1 MNSLS
6 VRNQQPFAVA
16 DIPIL
21 SLKEFEESLREIL
34 QTQARMIGLFGLET
48 TESSTTVITVMG
60 DPSNSA
66 IRLFGTAFTPANNR
80 YHSFADIFPQT
91 NYFECE
97 LAEHHQIIPEGHPW
111 LRPVR
116 KQTTILDSQPYSLYK
131 MEGEEIHEVAV
142 GPIHAGVIEP
152 GHFRFQCHGELVYHL
167 EIILGYQ
174 HRGIEKL
181 LLNASPSQQNILCE
195 SITGDTVIGHSM
207 AHTLAVEALSSISV
221 SLRAQV
227 LRSIAEEL
235 ERIAMHLAGLGGIAN
250 DVGYAI
256 GSASYG
262 RLRTLVINGTAL
274 LCGSRFGRGFIMPGG
289 LQFDPTEKALEAL
302 KVNLHVVQS
311 DVQMIN
317 DVMFNSTS
325 VLGRLDH
332 AGTVEK
338 DWAQSIGMVGPAARA
353 SGIEV
358 DTRSQFPY
366 GAYQYSNLPLITLSS
381 CDVFARARMRSL
393 EIDESL
399 RFIFDQL
406 ENLPDGS
413 VKSEMSPL
421 RPNSGVVSLTEGW
434 RGEIAHCAFT
444 DSNGTWKRYKIK
456 DPSFHNWY
464 GLGLALR
471 SEAISDFPLCN
482 KSFDLSYSGHDL

>member
-1 MNSLS
+1 MTSLS
-6 VRNQQPFAVA
+6 VQNQQPFMID

-21 SLKEFEESLREIL
+21 PVKEFEDSIRVSL
-34 QTQARMIGLFGLET
+34 QKNTRMIGLFGLET
-48 TESSTTVITVMG
+48 TESATTVIAVLG
-60 DPSNSA
+60 DSSNSS
-66 IRLFGTAFTPANNR
+66 IHLIGTTFTIANNR
-80 YHSFADIFPQT
+80 FQSFADIYPQT

-97 LAEHHQIIPEGHPW
+97 LAENHQIIPEGHPW

-116 KQTTILDSQPYSLYK
+116 KQTIVLGNKSYSMYK
-131 MEGEEIHEVAV
+131 MEGEEVHEVAV

-181 LLNASPSQQNILCE
+181 LLNASSNQQSILCE

-207 AHTLAVEALSSISV
+207 AYSLAVEALSNTSV
-221 SLRAQV
+221 SLRAQIF
-227 LRSIAEEL
+227 RSLAEEL

-262 RLRTLVINGTAL
+262 RLRTLVINSSAL
-274 LCGSRFGRGFIMPGG
+274 LCGSRFGRGFIVPGG
-289 LQFDPTEKALEAL
+289 IQFDPIDDAIEVL
-302 KVNLHVVQS
+302 KRNLHVVQN
-311 DVQMIN
+311 DVQVIN
-317 DVMFNSTS
+317 KVMFGSAS

-332 AGTVEK
+332 TGTVEK
-338 DWAQSIGMVGPAARA
+338 EWAQSIGMVGPAARA
-353 SGIEV
+353 SGIDL
-358 DTRSQFPY
+358 DTRSHFPY
-366 GAYQYSNLPLITLSS
+366 GAYKYIHLPLITLSS

-406 ENLPDGS
+406 ESLPSGP
-413 VKSEMSPL
+413 VRSEKKAL

-434 RGEIAHCAFT
+434 RGEITHCGFT
-444 DSNGTWKRYKIK
+444 DSKGYWKRYKIK

>member
-1 MNSLS
+1 MGHPLNSVIHL
-6 VRNQQPFAVA
+6 
-16 DIPIL
+16 L
-21 SLKEFEESLREIL
+21 
-34 QTQARMIGLFGLET
+34 GT
-48 TESSTTVITVMG
+48 TFSPV
-60 DPSNSA
+60 
-66 IRLFGTAFTPANNR
+66 NNR
-80 YHSFADIFPQT
+80 YRSFADVYPQT
-91 NYFECE
+91 HYFECE
-97 LAEHHQIIPEGHPW
+97 LAENIQIIPEGHPW

-116 KQTTILDSQPYSLYK
+116 KQTAVLGQQSYLPYK
-131 MEGEEIHEVAV
+131 MEGEEVHEVAV

-174 HRGIEKL
+174 HRGVEKL
-181 LLNASPSQQNILCE
+181 MLKASPSQRSILCE

-207 AHTLAVEALSSISV
+207 AYALAAEALSNTSIG
-221 SLRAQV
+221 LRAQV
-227 LRSIAEEL
+227 FRSIAEEL
-235 ERIAMHLAGLGGIAN
+235 ERIAMHLSGLGGIAN

-274 LCGSRFGRGFIMPGG
+274 LCGSRFGRGFIVPGG
-289 LQFDPTEKALEAL
+289 LLFDPAENAIEAL
-302 KVNLHVVQS
+302 KRNLNTVQQ
-311 DVQMIN
+311 DVHAIN
-317 DVMFNSTS
+317 EVMFNSSS
-325 VLGRLDH
+325 VLGRFDH
-332 AGTVEK
+332 TGIVEK
-338 DWAQSIGMVGPAARA
+338 NRAQSIGMVGPAARA
-353 SGIEV
+353 SGLDA

-366 GAYQYSNLPLITLSS
+366 GAYKYTNLPLITLSS

-406 ENLPDGS
+406 ENIPSGS
-413 VKSEMSPL
+413 VQSETNAIL
-421 RPNSGVVSLTEGW
+421 PNNGVVSLTEGW

-444 DSNGTWKRYKIK
+444 DSKGELKQYKIK

-464 GLGLALR
+464 GLSLALR
-471 SEAISDFPLCN
+471 NEAISDFPLCN

>member
-1 MNSLS
+1 MTSLR
-6 VRNQQPFAVA
+6 VQNQQPFAIG

-21 SLKEFEESLREIL
+21 SVKEFEDSLREAL
-34 QTQARMIGLFGLET
+34 QTQARMIGLIGLET
-48 TESSTTVITVMG
+48 TDSTTTVIAILG
-60 DPSNSA
+60 DASNST
-66 IRLFGTAFTPANNR
+66 LHLLGTTFSPANNR
-80 YHSFADIFPQT
+80 YHSFADVYPQT

-97 LAEHHQIIPEGHPW
+97 LAENHQIIPEGHPW

-116 KQTTILDSQPYSLYK
+116 RQTVILDQQPYTLYK
-131 MEGEEIHEVAV
+131 MEGEEVHEVAV

-152 GHFRFQCHGELVYHL
+152 GHFRFQCHGELVHHL

-181 LLNASPSQQNILCE
+181 LLHATPSQQNVLCE

-207 AHTLAVEALSSISV
+207 AYALAVEALSNTSV
-221 SLRAQV
+221 SLRTQV

-262 RLRTLVINGTAL
+262 RLRTIVINSTAL
-274 LCGSRFGRGFIMPGG
+274 LCGSRFGRGFIVPSG
-289 LQFDPTEKALEAL
+289 LQFNPTDEAIEAL
-302 KVNLHVVQS
+302 KVNLHEVQQ
-311 DVQMIN
+311 DVHFIN
-317 DVMFNSTS
+317 EVMFGSTS

-332 AGTVEK
+332 TGTVEK
-338 DWAQSIGMVGPAARA
+338 EWAQSIGMVGPAARA
-353 SGIEV
+353 CGLDV

-366 GAYQYSNLPLITLSS
+366 GAYKYIHLPLITLSS

-406 ENLPDGS
+406 ENLPSGS
-413 VKSEMSPL
+413 VQSEKYAVY
-421 RPNSGVVSLTEGW
+421 PNNGVVSLTEGW
-434 RGEIAHCAFT
+434 RGEIAHCVFT
-444 DSNGTWKRYKIK
+444 NSKGRWKRYKIK

-471 SEAISDFPLCN
+471 NEAISDFPLCN

>member
-1 MNSLS
+1 MNSLT
-6 VRNQQPFAVA
+6 VQNQQPFAVA

-21 SLKEFEESLREIL
+21 SVKEFEDSIREAL
-34 QTQARMIGLFGLET
+34 LTQARMIGLFGLET
-48 TESSTTVITVMG
+48 TESTTTVIAVL
-60 DPSNSA
+60 SHSA
-66 IRLFGTAFTPANNR
+66 TSTIHLLGTTFSLANNR
-80 YHSFADIFPQT
+80 YHSFADVHPQT

-97 LAEHHQIIPEGHPW
+97 LAENHQIIPEGHPW

-116 KQTTILDSQPYSLYK
+116 KQTVIVGHQLYSMYK

-167 EIILGYQ
+167 EIVLGYQ

-181 LLNASPSQQNILCE
+181 LLNASPSQQIILCE

-207 AHTLAVEALSSISV
+207 AYSLAVEALSNASV
-221 SLRAQV
+221 SLRAQIF
-227 LRSIAEEL
+227 RSLAEEL

-262 RLRTLVINGTAL
+262 RLRTLVINSTAL
-274 LCGSRFGRGFIMPGG
+274 LCGSRFGRGFIVPGG
-289 LQFDPTEKALEAL
+289 LQFDPMDDAIKTL
-302 KVNLHVVQS
+302 KKNLHIVQN
-311 DVQMIN
+311 DVQVIN
-317 DVMFNSTS
+317 EVMFNSTS

-332 AGTVEK
+332 TGTVER

-353 SGIEV
+353 SGIDL

-366 GAYQYSNLPLITLSS
+366 GAYKYIHLPLITLSS

-406 ENLPDGS
+406 ENLPAGS
-413 VKSEMSPL
+413 VQSEINEISPH
-421 RPNSGVVSLTEGW
+421 SGVVSLTEGW

-444 DSNGTWKRYKIK
+444 DSNGKWKRYKIK

>member
-1 MNSLS
+1 MSLLTIQ
-6 VRNQQPFAVA
+6 NHQTFAVA

-21 SLKEFEESLREIL
+21 SVKEFESSVREEL
-34 QTQARMIGLFGLET
+34 LGEARMIGLFGLET
-48 TESSTTVITVMG
+48 TESTTTVIAVLSHSSTSVIHLLG
-60 DPSNSA
+60 TTFSPSN
-66 IRLFGTAFTPANNR
+66 NR
-80 YHSFADIFPQT
+80 FSSFANIYPQT
-91 NYFECE
+91 HYFECE
-97 LAEHHQIIPEGHPW
+97 LSESHRIIPEGHPW

-116 KQTTILDSQPYSLYK
+116 KQTVILEQQSYSPYK
-131 MEGEEIHEVAV
+131 MEGEEVHEVAV

-181 LLNASPSQQNILCE
+181 LLKASPSQQNIICE

-207 AHTLAVEALSSISV
+207 AYALAVEALSNASV

-227 LRSIAEEL
+227 FRSIAEEL
-235 ERIAMHLAGLGGIAN
+235 ERIAMHLTGLGGITN

-262 RLRTLVINGTAL
+262 RLRTLVINSTAL
-274 LCGSRFGRGFIMPGG
+274 LCGSRFGRGFIVPGG
-289 LQFDPTEKALEAL
+289 LQFNPTDDVIETL
-302 KVNLHVVQS
+302 KRNLHVVQK
-311 DVQMIN
+311 DVLAIN
-317 DVMFNSTS
+317 EVMFNSTS

-332 AGTVEK
+332 TGIVEK
-338 DWAQSIGMVGPAARA
+338 EWAQSIGMVGPAARA
-353 SGIEV
+353 SGLDI

-366 GAYQYSNLPLITLSS
+366 GAYKFIHLPLITLSS

-393 EIDESL
+393 EIDESF

-406 ENLPDGS
+406 ENIPSGS
-413 VKSEMSPL
+413 VLSEIDAVL
-421 RPNSGVVSLTEGW
+421 PNNGVISLTEGW

-444 DSNGTWKRYKIK
+444 DSTGAWKRYKIK

-471 SEAISDFPLCN
+471 NEAISDFPLCN